1 MEGTGRLAALQAEAD
16 NQAATIRQLKD
27 ELAAR
32 GEEMEFLKE
41 ELQAKKE
48 ELEEVSFLIF
58 FIYSSLKR
66 QCSCRQSI
74 FLLSWELYQTCYLF
88 LFNIEMYV
96 CF

>member
-32 GEEMEFLKE
+32 GEEMEFHKE

-58 FIYSSLKR
+58 FIYSSLFFPAL
-66 QCSCRQSI
+66 I
-74 FLLSWELYQTCYLF
+74 
-88 LFNIEMYV
+88 
-96 CF
+96 

>member
-41 ELQAKKE
+41 ELQAKKV

-58 FIYSSLKR
+58 FIYSR
-66 QCSCRQSI
+66 
-74 FLLSWELYQTCYLF
+74 LF
-88 LFNIEMYV
+88 FPALI
-96 CF
+96 